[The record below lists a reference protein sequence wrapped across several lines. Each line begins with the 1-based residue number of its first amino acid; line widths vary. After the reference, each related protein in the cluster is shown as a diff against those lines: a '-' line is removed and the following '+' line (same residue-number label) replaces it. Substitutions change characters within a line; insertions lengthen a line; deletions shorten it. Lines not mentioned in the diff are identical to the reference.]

1 MSPHINMLVLFNKK
15 GHKRGEKVEEHLTN
29 MRKMSPENFQPTQHK
44 TTDKKNLPK
53 CLCPAGFIQAPP
65 SGSALIGINHQTGF
79 GKPKWDTQS
88 DILLKQTQH
97 LNGTNI

>member
-44 TTDKKNLPK
+44 TTDKKTSPNVYVQLALYRLPP
-53 CLCPAGFIQAPP
+53 LVQP
-65 SGSALIGINHQTGF
+65 
-79 GKPKWDTQS
+79 
-88 DILLKQTQH
+88 
-97 LNGTNI
+97 